1 MKKYISIL
9 LLLCLFL
16 VSCSEVAEESKGSES
31 SAGAVSSGE
40 QSATVSEESSENP
53 SADTSSEAVEDSSA
67 DTSSDQPQEDPA
79 DLFVSG
85 FAERQADE
93 FYTWNPVTEGDL
105 LIIFRGEDANVMCTR
120 EECREILCSLYEIAG
135 IDPDLVKASFETAVE
150 GDAFLEEKSLTSAY
164 FYVEYDVSEDGAQT
178 VVYAVIRVSPD
189 QREAVEIA
197 AKAYDKFSV
206 HNCLVEIAIQHPG
219 DLWPF

>member
-40 QSATVSEESSENP
+40 QSATVSKESIENP
-53 SADTSSEAVEDSSA
+53 SADTSS
-67 DTSSDQPQEDPA
+67 DQTQEDPA

-85 FAERQADE
+85 FSERQADKY
-93 FYTWNPVTEGDL
+93 YTWNPVTEGDL
-105 LIIFRGEDANVMCTR
+105 LIIFRGEDANVMCTM
-120 EECREILCSLYEIAG
+120 EECREILCSLYETAG
-135 IDPDLVKASFETAVE
+135 TDPDLVKASFETAVE
-150 GDAFLEEKSLTSAY
+150 GDAFLEENSLTSAY

-197 AKAYDKFSV
+197 AKVYDKFSV

>member
-31 SAGAVSSGE
+31 GTALMSSEE
-40 QSATVSEESSENP
+40 QPSVVSEESSENP
-53 SADTSSEAVEDSSA
+53 SADTSS
-67 DTSSDQPQEDPA
+67 DQSQEDPA

-85 FAERQADE
+85 FAERQPDKY
-93 FYTWNPVTEGDL
+93 YTWNPVTEGDL
-105 LIIFRGEDANVMCTR
+105 LLIFGTADADVMCTM
-120 EECREILCSLYEIAG
+120 EECREILCSLYETAG
-135 IDPDLVKASFETAVE
+135 IDPGLVEESFETAVE

-178 VVYAVIRVSPD
+178 AVYAVIRVSPD